1 MRRAH
6 GRSLRLVDERGY
18 TQFPARGTI
27 TVLSLYLAI
36 LYDIQSNYTHSLPSL
51 AQRTRGSVSSHS
63 SLARGLITADKL
75 PEMVGV
81 LRTRSAAVAFAG
93 ASSPQALPLRFR
105 FTFQFSSQRASL
117 IRDAPSILFSFQ
129 QRHDPPRM
137 PRCTRVAG
145 PSTTRELCASQAR
158 FFFFLFPGCRG
169 SCPPTA
175 TYICGR
181 IGSR

>member
-1 MRRAH
+1 MISSPTIPTAFPPLRNERA
-6 GRSLRLVDERGY
+6 GA
-18 TQFPARGTI
+18 FPLIVHLTW
-27 TVLSLYLAI
+27 
-36 LYDIQSNYTHSLPSL
+36 
-51 AQRTRGSVSSHS
+51 
-63 SLARGLITADKL
+63 GLITADKL
-75 PEMVGV
+75 PEVVGV

-158 FFFFLFPGCRG
+158 FFPFLFPGCRG
-169 SCPPTA
+169 FRHPTA
-175 TYICGR
+175 TYITVRKDWKPLNPGAQKRGNNCRESALADPRTR
-181 IGSR
+181 IRM

>member
-1 MRRAH
+1 MISSPTIPTACLPLRNERA
-6 GRSLRLVDERGY
+6 GA
-18 TQFPARGTI
+18 FP
-27 TVLSLYLAI
+27 LI
-36 LYDIQSNYTHSLPSL
+36 LHLP
-51 AQRTRGSVSSHS
+51 G
-63 SLARGLITADKL
+63 GLITADKL

-158 FFFFLFPGCRG
+158 FFFPSSSPDVVVFVIPRQRTLQLRKDW
-169 SCPPTA
+169 
-175 TYICGR
+175 
-181 IGSR
+181 